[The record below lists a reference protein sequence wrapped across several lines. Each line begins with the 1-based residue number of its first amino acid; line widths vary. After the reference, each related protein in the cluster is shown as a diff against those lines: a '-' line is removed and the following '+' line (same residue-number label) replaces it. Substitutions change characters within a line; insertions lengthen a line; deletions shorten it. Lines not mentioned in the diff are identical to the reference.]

1 MGQRLNLE
9 IWNNGKVLANAY
21 YHWSAFT
28 ESSAEIIS
36 KALNYIENNTLE
48 DNNALLYAVRI
59 LESTGAGLTEDEIAY
74 ANTINELKGKAFSP
88 CVNRNYGLIA
98 ITEKGIEDI
107 RYWEEYSA
115 YIYIDEKRISFRIL
129 YEQKSWEYE
138 KMQKEEY
145 DNIVSA
151 RDLQRK
157 EWNIDDIKFD
167 SWKKFSE
174 FIKTQHESWISNIKP
189 GIVIT
194 PIE

>member
-48 DNNALLYAVRI
+48 DNNALLYAIRI
-59 LESTGAGLTEDEIAY
+59 LESTGADLTEDEIAY
-74 ANTINELKGKAFSP
+74 ANTINGLKGKAFSP
-88 CVNRNYGLIA
+88 CVNRDYGLIA
-98 ITEKGIEDI
+98 ITEKGIEDT

-174 FIKTQHESWISNIKP
+174 FIKTQHEPWISNIKP

>member
-28 ESSAEIIS
+28 ESAAEIIS

-48 DNNALLYAVRI
+48 DNNALLYAIRI
-59 LESTGAGLTEDEIAY
+59 LESTGADLTEDEIAY

-98 ITEKGIEDI
+98 ITEKGIEDT

-115 YIYIDEKRISFRIL
+115 YIYID
-129 YEQKSWEYE
+129 
-138 KMQKEEY
+138 
-145 DNIVSA
+145 
-151 RDLQRK
+151 
-157 EWNIDDIKFD
+157 
-167 SWKKFSE
+167 
-174 FIKTQHESWISNIKP
+174 
-189 GIVIT
+189 
-194 PIE
+194 